1 MFLWTNPIGYLG
13 HIISDQG
20 VAVDPEKIK
29 AITFCPQPVTV
40 KQLKGFL
47 GLAGYYKKFI
57 KNYGAIA
64 KPLTDILKKDNF
76 HRTELALTSFQ
87 QLKQV
92 LSTAPVLQLPDFNKP
107 FLVEHDA
114 SSTGFGAVLHQ
125 GDGPIAF
132 FSRMI
137 APRHAKL
144 AAYERELI
152 GLVTTVKHWRPYL
165 WGRTFLIRSD
175 HYSLKYILDQRLS
188 TIPQHQWVSKL
199 LGYDFIVE
207 YKLGK

>member
-1 MFLWTNPIGYLG
+1 MGYLG

-29 AITFCPQPVTV
+29 AITSWPQPVTV

-87 QLKQV
+87 QLKHV
-92 LSTAPVLQLPDFNKP
+92 LSTAPVL
-107 FLVEHDA
+107 
-114 SSTGFGAVLHQ
+114 
-125 GDGPIAF
+125 
-132 FSRMI
+132 
-137 APRHAKL
+137 
-144 AAYERELI
+144 
-152 GLVTTVKHWRPYL
+152 
-165 WGRTFLIRSD
+165 
-175 HYSLKYILDQRLS
+175 
-188 TIPQHQWVSKL
+188 
-199 LGYDFIVE
+199 
-207 YKLGK
+207 

>member
-20 VAVDPEKIK
+20 VAVDLEKIK
-29 AITFCPQPVTV
+29 AITSWPQPVTV

-64 KPLTDILKKDNF
+64 KPLIDLLKKDNF
-76 HRTELALTSFQ
+76 RWTELALTSFQ

-107 FLVEHDA
+107 FLVECDA
-114 SSTGFGAVLHQ
+114 SFRGFGAVLHQ
-125 GDGPIAF
+125 GD
-132 FSRMI
+132 
-137 APRHAKL
+137 
-144 AAYERELI
+144 
-152 GLVTTVKHWRPYL
+152 
-165 WGRTFLIRSD
+165 
-175 HYSLKYILDQRLS
+175 Q
-188 TIPQHQWVSKL
+188 
-199 LGYDFIVE
+199 
-207 YKLGK
+207 

>member
-64 KPLTDILKKDNF
+64 KPLTDLLKKDN
-76 HRTELALTSFQ
+76 
-87 QLKQV
+87 
-92 LSTAPVLQLPDFNKP
+92 ST
-107 FLVEHDA
+107 
-114 SSTGFGAVLHQ
+114 
-125 GDGPIAF
+125 
-132 FSRMI
+132 
-137 APRHAKL
+137 
-144 AAYERELI
+144 
-152 GLVTTVKHWRPYL
+152 
-165 WGRTFLIRSD
+165 
-175 HYSLKYILDQRLS
+175 RLS
-188 TIPQHQWVSKL
+188 WH
-199 LGYDFIVE
+199 
-207 YKLGK
+207 